1 MITSIV
7 GDSHNV
13 YLVYNPSVHDKF
25 IGRVA
30 GIDQF
35 GNRRDENRTLEGI
48 KMVGWELTEL
58 VLPIGPQLQLWN
70 VGSWAGPKVL
80 AIL

>member
-1 MITSIV
+1 
-7 GDSHNV
+7 
-13 YLVYNPSVHDKF
+13 
-25 IGRVA
+25 
-30 GIDQF
+30 
-35 GNRRDENRTLEGI
+35 
-48 KMVGWELTEL
+48 MVGWELTEL